1 MREVVMND
9 KSNLLQLE
17 EHFYQLVDVDEP
29 NTFRNLFP
37 YEEIPKI
44 AFNDRIVPHNMP
56 DEIWITDTTFR
67 DGQQSRAP
75 YTTEQIVTIYD
86 YLHKLGGPKG
96 KIRQSE
102 FFLYSKKDRDAV
114 YKCMERGYQFQKS
127 LPGFVPV
134 NRTFSWSKT
143 WVFAR
148 RAFLSAV
155 LTTIFSIK

>member
-1 MREVVMND
+1 MREVVMNE
-9 KSNLLQLE
+9 KTNLLQLE
-17 EHFYQLVDVDEP
+17 EHFYQLVDVEEP
-29 NTFRNLFP
+29 NVFRNLFP

-56 DEIWITDTTFR
+56 EDIWITDTTFR

-114 YKCMERGYQFQKS
+114 YKCLERGYKFPEVTSWIPCQQT
-127 LPGFVPV
+127 GFPAGK
-134 NRTFSWSKT
+134 RFGT
-143 WVFAR
+143 A
-148 RAFLSAV
+148 
-155 LTTIFSIK
+155 